1 MPLRITVPLH
11 LVIFYLKFYN
21 ATFTPKKLQ
30 PKFGGEA
37 KREYKPKFEG
47 EAKREYKPRAE
58 NEPAREFTPRVKTDA
73 PKYPVARPK
82 FKKTP
87 AAANVGGDVPFFKSK
102 KSAWKGKK

>member
-1 MPLRITVPLH
+1 MPPS
-11 LVIFYLKFYN
+11 
-21 ATFTPKKLQ
+21 PQKLQ

-37 KREYKPKFEG
+37 KREYKPKFDAEP
-47 EAKREYKPRAE
+47 KREYKPRVEA
-58 NEPAREFTPRVKTDA
+58 EPAREFTPRVESDA

-102 KSAWKGKK
+102 NSGDTSFNSPPMEFR